1 MLYPRIA
8 SELLDMGR
16 VDQEMRPGNPRQS
29 KRWDAKVDQ
38 RHTNRMK
45 ELVKQIGWPT
55 VSKVGHEAAHAAW
68 LLVQHAD
75 HDVDFQKKC
84 LTLMKSEL
92 ETEVER
98 RCIAYLEDRVRVN
111 LGQPQLYGT
120 QFDEV
125 DGNFV
130 PRVIENP
137 EQVDERRLQMGLGT
151 LQEGIEEMYDA
162 YRTETEGST

>member
-8 SELLDMGR
+8 SELLDMER
-16 VDQEMRPGNPRQS
+16 VDQEMRSRNFRSPN
-29 KRWDAKVDQ
+29 RWNAEVDQ
-38 RHTNRMK
+38 HHTSRMK
-45 ELVKQIGWPT
+45 ELVIEIGWPT
-55 VSKVGHEAAHAAW
+55 ISKVGPEAAHAAW

-125 DGNFV
+125 DNNFV
-130 PRVIENP
+130 PWTIENP